1 MKALVLKGKGNI
13 AYIEKERPTLAY
25 AHGAL
30 LKPLLVSPCTSDVHT
45 IWQGS
50 PKRPDLTLGHEVVAR
65 VEEVGAEVTDF
76 HAGDVVAVSAITPDW
91 SQPDVEENYAHAGHN
106 FSAHMLGNTI
116 DGAFQELFYLPYAD
130 RNLAHIPDGLTLE
143 DALMCVDVLQTGFT
157 AVEEAGV
164 KPGDTVVVMG
174 IGAIGLAAILGA
186 KLAGARTIYAVGSR
200 PENVRIAES
209 MSDCGPVMS
218 AYGVPGVPA
227 GGDVASPS
235 VAAEDGREQHADAVS
250 PDCAATVPD
259 AVSPACASAISDG
272 SQSQAHAQSGCHIEV
287 LNYRHLHCPLPQ
299 GMHPLAN
306 STGSPVVNYVLTKT
320 QTKGADKVL
329 ICGGDDL
336 AFPQAIDM
344 VKYGTGVVS
353 NVMYYGAD
361 LDTQGGELKTLEAMN
376 SAETYLTSTAAAV
389 EAETQAAGAQP
400 QAADDINVDSTTAS
414 ASAAGTQPTSTFD
427 STAGAQTPVALLGSI
442 GSASSK
448 PTFAVPG
455 DVLRKAHTVKLNDNI
470 DCIQIPKFS
479 IGRGMAGKT
488 LKFSLSRGGRQ
499 NLEHVMRIV
508 QESGVHP
515 SIFITEHYDGL
526 DQVAQAIDDMK
537 ERKAIKIAVKI

>member
-13 AYIEKERPTLAY
+13 AYIEKERPLLAA

-50 PKRPDLTLGHEVVAR
+50 PKRPDLTLGHEVIAR
-65 VEEVGAEVTDF
+65 VEEVGREVTDF
-76 HAGDVVAVSAITPDW
+76 RAGDVVAVSAITPDW
-91 SQPDVEENYAHAGHN
+91 SQADVEENYAHAGHN

-200 PENVRIAES
+200 PENTRIAES
-209 MSDCGPVMS
+209 ISDFGLAMSSDCAS
-218 AYGVPGVPA
+218 AA
-227 GGDVASPS
+227 SGG
-235 VAAEDGREQHADAVS
+235 GREQA
-250 PDCAATVPD
+250 P
-259 AVSPACASAISDG
+259 
-272 SQSQAHAQSGCHIEV
+272 AQSGCHVEV

-376 SAETYLTSTAAAV
+376 SAETYLTSTDAAV
-389 EAETQAAGAQP
+389 EAESQAAG
-400 QAADDINVDSTTAS
+400 DINVDSTTVAS
-414 ASAAGTQPTSTFD
+414 DTGAQPTSTLG
-427 STAGAQTPVALLGSI
+427 STAGAQTPVAPLSTT

-448 PTFAVPG
+448 PTYAVPG
-455 DVLRKAHTVKLNDNI
+455 DVLRKAHTVTLNDNI

-499 NLEHVMRIV
+499 NLERVMRIV
-508 QESGVHP
+508 MKSGVHP

-526 DQVAQAIDDMK
+526 DQIAQAIDDMK
-537 ERKAIKIAVKI
+537 ERKAIKIAVKM

>member
-13 AYIEKERPTLAY
+13 AYIEKERPTLAS

-50 PKRPDLTLGHEVVAR
+50 PKRPDLTLGHEVIAR

-76 HAGDVVAVSAITPDW
+76 HVGDVVAVSAITPDW

-209 MSDCGPVMS
+209 MSD
-218 AYGVPGVPA
+218 
-227 GGDVASPS
+227 
-235 VAAEDGREQHADAVS
+235 
-250 PDCAATVPD
+250 
-259 AVSPACASAISDG
+259 IN
-272 SQSQAHAQSGCHIEV
+272 CHVEV
-287 LNYRHLHCPLPQ
+287 LNYRHLHCSLPQ

-361 LDTQGGELKTLEAMN
+361 LDTQDGELKTLEAMN

-389 EAETQAAGAQP
+389 EAETQAAGAQL

-414 ASAAGTQPTSTFD
+414 AAVTQPTSTLG
-427 STAGAQTPVALLGSI
+427 STAGAQAPVALLGSI

-455 DVLRKAHTVKLNDNI
+455 DVLRKAHTVTLNDNI
-470 DCIQIPKFS
+470 DGIQIPKFS

-499 NLEHVMRIV
+499 NLERVMQIV

-526 DQVAQAIDDMK
+526 DQIAQAIDDMK
-537 ERKAIKIAVKI
+537 ERKAIKIAVKM

>member
-13 AYIEKERPTLAY
+13 AYIEKARPTLAS

-50 PKRPDLTLGHEVVAR
+50 PKRLDLTLGHEVVAR

-76 HAGDVVAVSAITPDW
+76 RAGDVVAVSAITPDW

-200 PENVRIAES
+200 PENVRIAEL

-218 AYGVPGVPA
+218 AHCVPEVSA
-227 GGDVASPS
+227 GGDVVSPS
-235 VAAEDGREQHADAVS
+235 VTAEDGREQHADAVS

-259 AVSPACASAISDG
+259 DG
-272 SQSQAHAQSGCHIEV
+272 HDQTPAQSGCHVEV

-320 QTKGADKVL
+320 QTKGADKV
-329 ICGGDDL
+329 
-336 AFPQAIDM
+336 
-344 VKYGTGVVS
+344 KYGTGVVS

-376 SAETYLTSTAAAV
+376 SAEIYLTSTAAAV
-389 EAETQAAGAQP
+389 EAETQTAGAQP

-414 ASAAGTQPTSTFD
+414 ASAAGTQPTSTLG

-499 NLEHVMRIV
+499 NLEHVIRIV

-537 ERKAIKIAVKI
+537 ERKVIKIAVKI

>member
-13 AYIEKERPTLAY
+13 AYIEKARPTLID

-50 PKRPDLTLGHEVVAR
+50 PKRPDLTLGHEVIAR

-130 RNLAHIPDGLTLE
+130 LNLAHIPDGLTLE

-164 KPGDTVVVMG
+164 EPGDTVVVMG

-218 AYGVPGVPA
+218 A
-227 GGDVASPS
+227 D
-235 VAAEDGREQHADAVS
+235 
-250 PDCAATVPD
+250 
-259 AVSPACASAISDG
+259 CASAASCG
-272 SQSQAHAQSGCHIEV
+272 SQGQTPAQSGCHVEV
-287 LNYRHLHCPLPQ
+287 LNYRHLHSPLPQ

-361 LDTQGGELKTLEAMN
+361 LDTQSGELKTLEAMN
-376 SAETYLTSTAAAV
+376 SAETCLTETCFTGTAAAS
-389 EAETQAAGAQP
+389 EAEAQE
-400 QAADDINVDSTTAS
+400 A
-414 ASAAGTQPTSTFD
+414 
-427 STAGAQTPVALLGSI
+427 
-442 GSASSK
+442 
-448 PTFAVPG
+448 G
-455 DVLRKAHTVKLNDNI
+455 DVLRKAHTVTLNDHI

-499 NLEHVMRIV
+499 NLEHVMQLV

-526 DQVAQAIDDMK
+526 DQIAQAIDDMK
-537 ERKAIKIAVKI
+537 ERKAIKIAVNLATASHRV

>member
-13 AYIEKERPTLAY
+13 AYIEKERPTLLA

-76 HAGDVVAVSAITPDW
+76 RAGDVVAVSAITPDW

-200 PENVRIAES
+200 PENVRIAEL
-209 MSDCGPVMS
+209 MSDI
-218 AYGVPGVPA
+218 
-227 GGDVASPS
+227 
-235 VAAEDGREQHADAVS
+235 H
-250 PDCAATVPD
+250 
-259 AVSPACASAISDG
+259 
-272 SQSQAHAQSGCHIEV
+272 CHVEV
-287 LNYRHLHCPLPQ
+287 LNYRRLHCPLPQ

-414 ASAAGTQPTSTFD
+414 ASAAGTQLTSTLG

-499 NLEHVMRIV
+499 NLERVMRIV

>member
-13 AYIEKERPTLAY
+13 AYIEKERPTLID

-50 PKRPDLTLGHEVVAR
+50 PKRPDLTLGHEVIAR
-65 VEEVGAEVTDF
+65 VEEVGAEVMDF
-76 HAGDVVAVSAITPDW
+76 HVGDVVAVSAITPDW

-209 MSDCGPVMS
+209 MSDINCRV
-218 AYGVPGVPA
+218 
-227 GGDVASPS
+227 
-235 VAAEDGREQHADAVS
+235 
-250 PDCAATVPD
+250 
-259 AVSPACASAISDG
+259 
-272 SQSQAHAQSGCHIEV
+272 EV

-376 SAETYLTSTAAAV
+376 SAETYLTSTAADV

-400 QAADDINVDSTTAS
+400 QAADDINVDSTTAA
-414 ASAAGTQPTSTFD
+414 ASAAGTQPTSTLG

-442 GSASSK
+442 GNASSK

-526 DQVAQAIDDMK
+526 DQIAQAIDDMK

>member
-1 MKALVLKGKGNI
+1 
-13 AYIEKERPTLAY
+13 
-25 AHGAL
+25 
-30 LKPLLVSPCTSDVHT
+30 
-45 IWQGS
+45 
-50 PKRPDLTLGHEVVAR
+50 
-65 VEEVGAEVTDF
+65 
-76 HAGDVVAVSAITPDW
+76 
-91 SQPDVEENYAHAGHN
+91 
-106 FSAHMLGNTI
+106 MLGNTI

-209 MSDCGPVMS
+209 MSDFAPAMS
-218 AYGVPGVPA
+218 AHGVPEVPA

-259 AVSPACASAISDG
+259 AVTPDCASAASGG
-272 SQSQAHAQSGCHIEV
+272 SQSQAPAQSGCHIEV
-287 LNYRHLHCPLPQ
+287 LNYRRLHCPLPQ

-389 EAETQAAGAQP
+389 EAEAQAA
-400 QAADDINVDSTTAS
+400 
-414 ASAAGTQPTSTFD
+414 
-427 STAGAQTPVALLGSI
+427 
-442 GSASSK
+442 
-448 PTFAVPG
+448 G
-455 DVLRKAHTVKLNDNI
+455 DVLRKAHTVTLNDNI
-470 DCIQIPKFS
+470 DGIQIPKFS

-499 NLEHVMRIV
+499 NLEHVMQIV

-526 DQVAQAIDDMK
+526 EQIAQAIDDMK
-537 ERKAIKIAVKI
+537 ERKAIKIAVKM

>member
-13 AYIEKERPTLAY
+13 AYIEKKRPTLVA

-50 PKRPDLTLGHEVVAR
+50 PKRPDLTLGHEVIAR

-76 HAGDVVAVSAITPDW
+76 RVGDVVAVSAITPDW

-130 RNLAHIPDGLTLE
+130 RNLARIPDGLTLE

-174 IGAIGLAAILGA
+174 IGAIGLATILGA

-200 PENVRIAES
+200 PENTRIAES
-209 MSDCGPVMS
+209 MSDFGPVMS
-218 AYGVPGVPA
+218 AHGVPGVPA
-227 GGDVASPS
+227 SGDVASPFM
-235 VAAEDGREQHADAVS
+235 AAEDGREHVDAV
-250 PDCAATVPD
+250 P
-259 AVSPACASAISDG
+259 PACAAAVPGDG
-272 SQSQAHAQSGCHIEV
+272 HDQAPAQSGCHVEV

-389 EAETQAAGAQP
+389 EAEAQATGAQVQAAGDINVDRTTASISTAGAQP
-400 QAADDINVDSTTAS
+400 
-414 ASAAGTQPTSTFD
+414 TST
-427 STAGAQTPVALLGSI
+427 TAGAQTPVAPLGST
-442 GSASSK
+442 GSAPSK
-448 PTFAVPG
+448 PTYAVPG
-455 DVLRKAHTVKLNDNI
+455 DVLRKAHTVTLNDNI

-537 ERKAIKIAVKI
+537 ERKAIKIAVKM

>member
-13 AYIEKERPTLAY
+13 AYIEKERPTLIDV
-25 AHGAL
+25 HGAL

-50 PKRPDLTLGHEVVAR
+50 PKRPDLTLGHEVIAR
-65 VEEVGAEVTDF
+65 VEEVGAEVMDF
-76 HAGDVVAVSAITPDW
+76 HVGDVVAVSAITPDW

-209 MSDCGPVMS
+209 MSD
-218 AYGVPGVPA
+218 
-227 GGDVASPS
+227 
-235 VAAEDGREQHADAVS
+235 
-250 PDCAATVPD
+250 
-259 AVSPACASAISDG
+259 IN
-272 SQSQAHAQSGCHIEV
+272 CHVEV

-299 GMHPLAN
+299 GMHPIAN
-306 STGSPVVNYVLTKT
+306 STGSPVVNYVLMKT

-400 QAADDINVDSTTAS
+400 QAADDINVDSTTAA
-414 ASAAGTQPTSTFD
+414 ASAAGIQPTSTFG

-470 DCIQIPKFS
+470 DGIQIPKFS

-526 DQVAQAIDDMK
+526 DQIAQAIDDMK

>member
-13 AYIEKERPTLAY
+13 AYIEKNRPTLAA

-50 PKRPDLTLGHEVVAR
+50 PKRPDLTLGHEVIAR

-76 HAGDVVAVSAITPDW
+76 RVGDVVAVSAITPDW

-130 RNLAHIPDGLTLE
+130 RNLARIPDGLTLE

-174 IGAIGLAAILGA
+174 IGAIGLAAILSA

-200 PENVRIAES
+200 PENTRIAES
-209 MSDCGPVMS
+209 MSDI
-218 AYGVPGVPA
+218 
-227 GGDVASPS
+227 
-235 VAAEDGREQHADAVS
+235 H
-250 PDCAATVPD
+250 
-259 AVSPACASAISDG
+259 
-272 SQSQAHAQSGCHIEV
+272 CHVEV

-376 SAETYLTSTAAAV
+376 SAETYLTSTAAAI
-389 EAETQAAGAQP
+389 EAEAQAAGTQVQAAGDINVDRTTAAESAAGAQP
-400 QAADDINVDSTTAS
+400 
-414 ASAAGTQPTSTFD
+414 TST
-427 STAGAQTPVALLGSI
+427 LGTT

-455 DVLRKAHTVKLNDNI
+455 DVLRKAHIVTLNDNI

-499 NLEHVMRIV
+499 NLERVMQIV

-526 DQVAQAIDDMK
+526 DQIAQAIDDMK

>member
-13 AYIEKERPTLAY
+13 AYIEKERPTLID

-65 VEEVGAEVTDF
+65 VEEVGVEVTDF
-76 HAGDVVAVSAITPDW
+76 RVGDVVAVSAITPDW

-130 RNLAHIPDGLTLE
+130 RNLAHILDGLTLE

-209 MSDCGPVMS
+209 MSD
-218 AYGVPGVPA
+218 
-227 GGDVASPS
+227 
-235 VAAEDGREQHADAVS
+235 
-250 PDCAATVPD
+250 
-259 AVSPACASAISDG
+259 IN
-272 SQSQAHAQSGCHIEV
+272 CHVEV

-306 STGSPVVNYVLTKT
+306 STGSPVVNYVFTKT

-361 LDTQGGELKTLEAMN
+361 LDTQDGELKTLEAMN

-389 EAETQAAGAQP
+389 EAETQAA
-400 QAADDINVDSTTAS
+400 D
-414 ASAAGTQPTSTFD
+414 
-427 STAGAQTPVALLGSI
+427 
-442 GSASSK
+442 
-448 PTFAVPG
+448 

-499 NLEHVMRIV
+499 NLEHVMQIV

-526 DQVAQAIDDMK
+526 DQIAQAIDDMK
-537 ERKAIKIAVKI
+537 ERKAIKIAVKM

>member
-13 AYIEKERPTLAY
+13 AYIEKERPTLSG

-50 PKRPDLTLGHEVVAR
+50 PKRPDLTLGHEVIAR

-76 HAGDVVAVSAITPDW
+76 HVGDVVAVSAITPDW

-200 PENVRIAES
+200 PENTRIAES
-209 MSDCGPVMS
+209 MSD
-218 AYGVPGVPA
+218 
-227 GGDVASPS
+227 
-235 VAAEDGREQHADAVS
+235 
-250 PDCAATVPD
+250 
-259 AVSPACASAISDG
+259 IN
-272 SQSQAHAQSGCHIEV
+272 CHVEV

-306 STGSPVVNYVLTKT
+306 STGSPIVNYVLTKT

-376 SAETYLTSTAAAV
+376 SAATYLTSTAAAI
-389 EAETQAAGAQP
+389 EAEAQ
-400 QAADDINVDSTTAS
+400 
-414 ASAAGTQPTSTFD
+414 AAGTQPQAAGDINVDRTTTAASAACAQPTST
-427 STAGAQTPVALLGSI
+427 LGST

-455 DVLRKAHTVKLNDNI
+455 DVLRKAHTVTLNDNI

-499 NLEHVMRIV
+499 NLERVMQIV

-526 DQVAQAIDDMK
+526 DQIAQAIDDMK

>member
-13 AYIEKERPTLAY
+13 AYIEKARPTLAA

-50 PKRPDLTLGHEVVAR
+50 PKRPDLTLGHEVIAR
-65 VEEVGAEVTDF
+65 VEEVGTEVTDF
-76 HAGDVVAVSAITPDW
+76 HVGDVVAVSAITPDW

-116 DGAFQELFYLPYAD
+116 DGAFQELFYLPCAD
-130 RNLAHIPDGLTLE
+130 RNLAHIPDGVTLE

-186 KLAGARTIYAVGSR
+186 KLAGACTIYAVGSR
-200 PENVRIAES
+200 PENTRIAES
-209 MSDCGPVMS
+209 MSDGDPVMS
-218 AYGVPGVPA
+218 AHGVPEVST
-227 GGDVASPS
+227 GGDITSPS
-235 VAAEDGREQHADAVS
+235 MAAEDGSEQRA
-250 PDCAATVPD
+250 D
-259 AVSPACASAISDG
+259 AVSPACAAAVPGDG
-272 SQSQAHAQSGCHIEV
+272 HVQAPAQSGCHVEV
-287 LNYRHLHCPLPQ
+287 LNYRQLHCPLPQ

-376 SAETYLTSTAAAV
+376 SAETYLTSTAAA
-389 EAETQAAGAQP
+389 EAQAA
-400 QAADDINVDSTTAS
+400 
-414 ASAAGTQPTSTFD
+414 
-427 STAGAQTPVALLGSI
+427 
-442 GSASSK
+442 
-448 PTFAVPG
+448 G
-455 DVLRKAHTVKLNDNI
+455 DVLRKAHTVTLNDNI

-499 NLEHVMRIV
+499 NLERVMRIV

-526 DQVAQAIDDMK
+526 DQIAQAIDDMK
-537 ERKAIKIAVKI
+537 ERKAIKIAVKL

>member
-13 AYIEKERPTLAY
+13 AYIEKNRPTLAA

-50 PKRPDLTLGHEVVAR
+50 PKRPDLTLGHEVIAR

-76 HAGDVVAVSAITPDW
+76 RVGDVVAVSAITPDW

-130 RNLAHIPDGLTLE
+130 RNLARIPDGLTLE

-200 PENVRIAES
+200 PENTRIAES
-209 MSDCGPVMS
+209 MSD
-218 AYGVPGVPA
+218 
-227 GGDVASPS
+227 
-235 VAAEDGREQHADAVS
+235 
-250 PDCAATVPD
+250 
-259 AVSPACASAISDG
+259 IN
-272 SQSQAHAQSGCHIEV
+272 CHVEV

-376 SAETYLTSTAAAV
+376 SAETYLTSTAAAI
-389 EAETQAAGAQP
+389 EAEAQAAGAQP
-400 QAADDINVDSTTAS
+400 QAAGDINVDRTTTA
-414 ASAAGTQPTSTFD
+414 ASAACAQPTSTL
-427 STAGAQTPVALLGSI
+427 STT

-448 PTFAVPG
+448 PTYAVPG
-455 DVLRKAHTVKLNDNI
+455 DVLRKAHTVTLNDNI

-499 NLEHVMRIV
+499 NLERVMRIV

-526 DQVAQAIDDMK
+526 DQIAQAIDDMK
-537 ERKAIKIAVKI
+537 ERKAIKIAVKM

>member
-13 AYIEKERPTLAY
+13 AYIEKKRPTLAA

-50 PKRPDLTLGHEVVAR
+50 PKRPDLTLGHEVIAR

-76 HAGDVVAVSAITPDW
+76 RVGDVVAVSAITPDW

-200 PENVRIAES
+200 PENTRIAES
-209 MSDCGPVMS
+209 MSD
-218 AYGVPGVPA
+218 
-227 GGDVASPS
+227 
-235 VAAEDGREQHADAVS
+235 
-250 PDCAATVPD
+250 
-259 AVSPACASAISDG
+259 IN
-272 SQSQAHAQSGCHIEV
+272 CHIEV

-376 SAETYLTSTAAAV
+376 SAATYLTSTAAAV
-389 EAETQAAGAQP
+389 EAEAQAAGAQP
-400 QAADDINVDSTTAS
+400 QAARSIDVDDTTAA
-414 ASAAGTQPTSTFD
+414 ASAAGAQPTSTLA
-427 STAGAQTPVALLGSI
+427 STAGAQTPVAPLGST

-455 DVLRKAHTVKLNDNI
+455 DVLRKAHTVTLNDNI

-499 NLEHVMRIV
+499 NLERVMRIV

-526 DQVAQAIDDMK
+526 DQIAQAIDDMK
-537 ERKAIKIAVKI
+537 ERKAIKIAVKL

>member
-13 AYIEKERPTLAY
+13 AYIEKERPTLA
-25 AHGAL
+25 ASHGAL

-50 PKRPDLTLGHEVVAR
+50 PKRPDLTLGHEVIAR

-76 HAGDVVAVSAITPDW
+76 HVGDVVAVSAITPDW

-174 IGAIGLAAILGA
+174 IGAIGLAAILSA

-200 PENVRIAES
+200 PENARIAES
-209 MSDCGPVMS
+209 MSD
-218 AYGVPGVPA
+218 
-227 GGDVASPS
+227 GD
-235 VAAEDGREQHADAVS
+235 
-250 PDCAATVPD
+250 
-259 AVSPACASAISDG
+259 
-272 SQSQAHAQSGCHIEV
+272 QAPAQSGCHVEV

-389 EAETQAAGAQP
+389 EAEAQAAGAQP
-400 QAADDINVDSTTAS
+400 QAARSIDVDDTTAA
-414 ASAAGTQPTSTFD
+414 ASAAGAQPTSTLV
-427 STAGAQTPVALLGSI
+427 STAGAQTPVAPLGTT

-455 DVLRKAHTVKLNDNI
+455 DVLRKAHTVTLNDNI

-479 IGRGMAGKT
+479 IGRGMAGKI

-499 NLEHVMRIV
+499 NLERVMQIV

-526 DQVAQAIDDMK
+526 DQIAQAIDDMK

>member
-13 AYIEKERPTLAY
+13 AYIEKERPTLAA

-50 PKRPDLTLGHEVVAR
+50 PKRPDLTLGHEVIAR

-76 HAGDVVAVSAITPDW
+76 RVGDVVAVSAITPDW
-91 SQPDVEENYAHAGHN
+91 SQPDIEENYAHAGHN

-209 MSDCGPVMS
+209 MSDFGPVMS
-218 AYGVPGVPA
+218 AHGVPGVPA
-227 GGDVASPS
+227 SGDVASPS
-235 VAAEDGREQHADAVS
+235 MAAEDGREHMDAV
-250 PDCAATVPD
+250 PPAWAATVPG
-259 AVSPACASAISDG
+259 DG
-272 SQSQAHAQSGCHIEV
+272 HGQAPAQSGCHVEV

-344 VKYGTGVVS
+344 VQYGTGVVS

-376 SAETYLTSTAAAV
+376 SAEAYLTSTAAAV
-389 EAETQAAGAQP
+389 EAEAQAAGAQP
-400 QAADDINVDSTTAS
+400 TS
-414 ASAAGTQPTSTFD
+414 AP
-427 STAGAQTPVALLGSI
+427 
-442 GSASSK
+442 SK

-455 DVLRKAHTVKLNDNI
+455 DVLRKAHTVTLNDNI

-499 NLEHVMRIV
+499 NLEHVMQIV

-526 DQVAQAIDDMK
+526 DQIAQAIDDMK
-537 ERKAIKIAVKI
+537 ERKAIKIAVKL

>member
-13 AYIEKERPTLAY
+13 AYIEKERPTLIDV
-25 AHGAL
+25 HGAL

-50 PKRPDLTLGHEVVAR
+50 PKRPDLTLGHEVIAR
-65 VEEVGAEVTDF
+65 VEEVGAEVMDF
-76 HAGDVVAVSAITPDW
+76 HVGDVVAVSAITPDW

-157 AVEEAGV
+157 AVEEADV

-209 MSDCGPVMS
+209 MSD
-218 AYGVPGVPA
+218 
-227 GGDVASPS
+227 
-235 VAAEDGREQHADAVS
+235 
-250 PDCAATVPD
+250 
-259 AVSPACASAISDG
+259 IN
-272 SQSQAHAQSGCHIEV
+272 CHVEV

-306 STGSPVVNYVLTKT
+306 STGSPVVNYVLMKT

-389 EAETQAAGAQP
+389 EAETQAAG
-400 QAADDINVDSTTAS
+400 
-414 ASAAGTQPTSTFD
+414 
-427 STAGAQTPVALLGSI
+427 
-442 GSASSK
+442 
-448 PTFAVPG
+448 

-470 DCIQIPKFS
+470 DGIQIPKFS

-526 DQVAQAIDDMK
+526 DQIAQAIDDMK

>member
-13 AYIEKERPTLAY
+13 AYIEKTRPTLIA

-50 PKRPDLTLGHEVVAR
+50 PKRPDLTLGHEVIAR
-65 VEEVGAEVTDF
+65 VEEVGTEVTDF
-76 HAGDVVAVSAITPDW
+76 HVGDVVAVSAITPDW

-186 KLAGARTIYAVGSR
+186 KLAGACTIYAVGSR
-200 PENVRIAES
+200 PENTRIAES
-209 MSDCGPVMS
+209 MSDGDPVMS
-218 AYGVPGVPA
+218 AHGVPEVST
-227 GGDVASPS
+227 GGDITSPS
-235 VAAEDGREQHADAVS
+235 MAAEDGSEQRA
-250 PDCAATVPD
+250 D
-259 AVSPACASAISDG
+259 AVSPACAAAVPGDG
-272 SQSQAHAQSGCHIEV
+272 HVQAPAQSGCHVEV
-287 LNYRHLHCPLPQ
+287 LNYRQLHCPLPQ

-320 QTKGADKVL
+320 QTKGADEVL

-376 SAETYLTSTAAAV
+376 SAETCLTSTAAA
-389 EAETQAAGAQP
+389 EAQAA
-400 QAADDINVDSTTAS
+400 
-414 ASAAGTQPTSTFD
+414 
-427 STAGAQTPVALLGSI
+427 
-442 GSASSK
+442 
-448 PTFAVPG
+448 G

-499 NLEHVMRIV
+499 NLEHVMQIV

-526 DQVAQAIDDMK
+526 DQIAQAIDDMK
-537 ERKAIKIAVKI
+537 ERKAIKIAVTI

>member
-13 AYIEKERPTLAY
+13 AYIEKARPTLAS

-50 PKRPDLTLGHEVVAR
+50 PKRLDLTLGHEVVAR

-76 HAGDVVAVSAITPDW
+76 RAGDVVAVSAITPDW

-200 PENVRIAES
+200 PENVRIAEL
-209 MSDCGPVMS
+209 MSDI
-218 AYGVPGVPA
+218 
-227 GGDVASPS
+227 
-235 VAAEDGREQHADAVS
+235 H
-250 PDCAATVPD
+250 
-259 AVSPACASAISDG
+259 
-272 SQSQAHAQSGCHIEV
+272 CHVEV
-287 LNYRHLHCPLPQ
+287 LNYRRLHCPLPQ

-376 SAETYLTSTAAAV
+376 SAETYLTSTAAVV

-414 ASAAGTQPTSTFD
+414 ASAAGTQPTSTLG

-470 DCIQIPKFS
+470 DGIQIPKFS

-499 NLEHVMRIV
+499 NLERVMRIV

-526 DQVAQAIDDMK
+526 DQIAQAIDDMK

>member
-13 AYIEKERPTLAY
+13 AYIEKERPTLAA

-50 PKRPDLTLGHEVVAR
+50 PKRPDLTLGHEVIAR

-76 HAGDVVAVSAITPDW
+76 HVGDVVAVSAITPDW

-143 DALMCVDVLQTGFT
+143 DVLMCVDVLQTGFT

-200 PENVRIAES
+200 PENTRIAES
-209 MSDCGPVMS
+209 MSD
-218 AYGVPGVPA
+218 
-227 GGDVASPS
+227 
-235 VAAEDGREQHADAVS
+235 
-250 PDCAATVPD
+250 
-259 AVSPACASAISDG
+259 IN
-272 SQSQAHAQSGCHIEV
+272 CHVEV

-376 SAETYLTSTAAAV
+376 SAETYLTSTAAAI
-389 EAETQAAGAQP
+389 EAEAQAAGAQV
-400 QAADDINVDSTTAS
+400 QAAGDINVDRTTAS
-414 ASAAGTQPTSTFD
+414 ISAAGAQPTST
-427 STAGAQTPVALLGSI
+427 TAGTQTPVAPLGST

-448 PTFAVPG
+448 PTYAVPS
-455 DVLRKAHTVKLNDNI
+455 DVLRKAHTVTLNDNI

-499 NLEHVMRIV
+499 NLERVMQIV

-526 DQVAQAIDDMK
+526 DQIAQAIDDMK
-537 ERKAIKIAVKI
+537 ERKAIKIAVKL

>member
-13 AYIEKERPTLAY
+13 AYIEKERPTLA
-25 AHGAL
+25 ASHGAL

-50 PKRPDLTLGHEVVAR
+50 PKRPDLTLGHEVIAR

-76 HAGDVVAVSAITPDW
+76 HVGDVVAVSAITPDW

-130 RNLAHIPDGLTLE
+130 RNLAHIPDGLKLE

-174 IGAIGLAAILGA
+174 IGAIGLAAIFGA

-200 PENVRIAES
+200 PENTRIAES
-209 MSDCGPVMS
+209 MSD
-218 AYGVPGVPA
+218 
-227 GGDVASPS
+227 
-235 VAAEDGREQHADAVS
+235 
-250 PDCAATVPD
+250 
-259 AVSPACASAISDG
+259 IN
-272 SQSQAHAQSGCHIEV
+272 CHVEV

-376 SAETYLTSTAAAV
+376 SAATYLTSSAAAL
-389 EAETQAAGAQP
+389 EAEAQAAGVQTTTSP
-400 QAADDINVDSTTAS
+400 DSTDGA
-414 ASAAGTQPTSTFD
+414 QPTST
-427 STAGAQTPVALLGSI
+427 LGST

-455 DVLRKAHTVKLNDNI
+455 DVLRKAHTVTLNDNI

-499 NLEHVMRIV
+499 NLERVMRIV

-526 DQVAQAIDDMK
+526 DQIAQAIDDMK

>member
-13 AYIEKERPTLAY
+13 AYIEKERPTLIDV
-25 AHGAL
+25 HGAL

-50 PKRPDLTLGHEVVAR
+50 PKRPDLTLGHEVIAR
-65 VEEVGAEVTDF
+65 VEEVGAEVMDF
-76 HAGDVVAVSAITPDW
+76 HVGDVVAVSAITPDW

-209 MSDCGPVMS
+209 MSDFAPVMS
-218 AYGVPGVPA
+218 AHGVPEVPA

-235 VAAEDGREQHADAVS
+235 VTAEAGREQHADAVS
-250 PDCAATVPD
+250 PDCAATVPG
-259 AVSPACASAISDG
+259 DG
-272 SQSQAHAQSGCHIEV
+272 HDQAPAQSGCHVEV

-376 SAETYLTSTAAAV
+376 SAESYLTSTAAAI
-389 EAETQAAGAQP
+389 EAEAQAAGN
-400 QAADDINVDSTTAS
+400 INVDRTTAAS
-414 ASAAGTQPTSTFD
+414 SAAGAKPTSTLG
-427 STAGAQTPVALLGSI
+427 STAGAQPPVAPLGST

-455 DVLRKAHTVKLNDNI
+455 DVLRKAHTVTLNDNI

-499 NLEHVMRIV
+499 NLERVMQIV
-508 QESGVHP
+508 QENGAHP

-526 DQVAQAIDDMK
+526 DQIAQAIDDMK
-537 ERKAIKIAVKI
+537 ERKAIKIAVKL

>member
-13 AYIEKERPTLAY
+13 AYIEKERPTLAA

-50 PKRPDLTLGHEVVAR
+50 PKRPDLTLGHEVIAR

-76 HAGDVVAVSAITPDW
+76 RVGDVVAVSAITPDW

-164 KPGDTVVVMG
+164 KSGDTVVVMG

-200 PENVRIAES
+200 PENTRIAES
-209 MSDCGPVMS
+209 MSD
-218 AYGVPGVPA
+218 
-227 GGDVASPS
+227 
-235 VAAEDGREQHADAVS
+235 
-250 PDCAATVPD
+250 
-259 AVSPACASAISDG
+259 IN
-272 SQSQAHAQSGCHIEV
+272 CHVEV

-389 EAETQAAGAQP
+389 EAEAQAAGN
-400 QAADDINVDSTTAS
+400 INVDSTTAA
-414 ASAAGTQPTSTFD
+414 ASAAGAQPTST
-427 STAGAQTPVALLGSI
+427 LGST
-442 GSASSK
+442 GSAPSK

-455 DVLRKAHTVKLNDNI
+455 DVLRKAHTVTLNDNI

-499 NLEHVMRIV
+499 NLERVMQIV

-526 DQVAQAIDDMK
+526 DQIAQAIDDMK
-537 ERKAIKIAVKI
+537 ERKAIKIAVKM

>member
-1 MKALVLKGKGNI
+1 M
-13 AYIEKERPTLAY
+13 
-25 AHGAL
+25 
-30 LKPLLVSPCTSDVHT
+30 
-45 IWQGS
+45 
-50 PKRPDLTLGHEVVAR
+50 
-65 VEEVGAEVTDF
+65 TDF
-76 HAGDVVAVSAITPDW
+76 HVGDVVAVSAITPDW

-209 MSDCGPVMS
+209 MSDFAPAMS
-218 AYGVPGVPA
+218 AHGVPEVPA

-235 VAAEDGREQHADAVS
+235 MAAEDGREQHANAVS
-250 PDCAATVPD
+250 PDCVATVPD
-259 AVSPACASAISDG
+259 AVSPDCASAASGG

-287 LNYRHLHCPLPQ
+287 LNYRRLHCPLPQ

-389 EAETQAAGAQP
+389 EAEAQAA
-400 QAADDINVDSTTAS
+400 
-414 ASAAGTQPTSTFD
+414 
-427 STAGAQTPVALLGSI
+427 
-442 GSASSK
+442 
-448 PTFAVPG
+448 G
-455 DVLRKAHTVKLNDNI
+455 DVLRKAHTVTLNDNI

-499 NLEHVMRIV
+499 NLEHVMQIV

-526 DQVAQAIDDMK
+526 DQIAQAIDDMK

>member
-13 AYIEKERPTLAY
+13 AYIEKERPTLAS

-50 PKRPDLTLGHEVVAR
+50 PKRPDLTLGHEVIAR

-200 PENVRIAES
+200 PENTRIAES
-209 MSDCGPVMS
+209 MSDSNPVKP
-218 AYGVPGVPA
+218 AHGVPGVPA

-235 VAAEDGREQHADAVS
+235 MTAEDRREQHADAVS
-250 PDCAATVPD
+250 SDCA
-259 AVSPACASAISDG
+259 SSASG
-272 SQSQAHAQSGCHIEV
+272 GCREQAPAQSGCHVEV

-389 EAETQAAGAQP
+389 EAEAQAAGAQP
-400 QAADDINVDSTTAS
+400 TS
-414 ASAAGTQPTSTFD
+414 AP
-427 STAGAQTPVALLGSI
+427 
-442 GSASSK
+442 SK

-455 DVLRKAHTVKLNDNI
+455 DVLRKAHTVTLNDNI

-499 NLEHVMRIV
+499 NLEHVMQIV

-526 DQVAQAIDDMK
+526 DQIAQAIDDMK
-537 ERKAIKIAVKI
+537 ERKAIKIAVKL

>member
-13 AYIEKERPTLAY
+13 AYIEKKRPTLAA

-50 PKRPDLTLGHEVVAR
+50 PKRPDLTLGHEVIAR

-76 HAGDVVAVSAITPDW
+76 RVGDVVAVSAITPDW

-200 PENVRIAES
+200 PENTRIAES
-209 MSDCGPVMS
+209 MSD
-218 AYGVPGVPA
+218 
-227 GGDVASPS
+227 
-235 VAAEDGREQHADAVS
+235 
-250 PDCAATVPD
+250 
-259 AVSPACASAISDG
+259 IN
-272 SQSQAHAQSGCHIEV
+272 CHVEV

-389 EAETQAAGAQP
+389 EAEAQAAGAQV
-400 QAADDINVDSTTAS
+400 QAAGDINVDRTTAS
-414 ASAAGTQPTSTFD
+414 ISAAGAQPTST
-427 STAGAQTPVALLGSI
+427 LGTT

-455 DVLRKAHTVKLNDNI
+455 DVLRKAHTVTLNDNI

-526 DQVAQAIDDMK
+526 DQIAQAIDDMK
-537 ERKAIKIAVKI
+537 ERKAIKIAVKL

>member
-13 AYIEKERPTLAY
+13 AYIEKERPTLA
-25 AHGAL
+25 ASHGAL

-50 PKRPDLTLGHEVVAR
+50 PKRPDLTLGHEVIAR
-65 VEEVGAEVTDF
+65 VEEAGAEVTDF
-76 HAGDVVAVSAITPDW
+76 RVGDVVAVSAITPDW

-174 IGAIGLAAILGA
+174 IGAIGLAAILSA

-200 PENVRIAES
+200 PENARIAES
-209 MSDCGPVMS
+209 MSD
-218 AYGVPGVPA
+218 
-227 GGDVASPS
+227 
-235 VAAEDGREQHADAVS
+235 
-250 PDCAATVPD
+250 
-259 AVSPACASAISDG
+259 IN
-272 SQSQAHAQSGCHIEV
+272 CHVEV

-389 EAETQAAGAQP
+389 EAEAQAA
-400 QAADDINVDSTTAS
+400 
-414 ASAAGTQPTSTFD
+414 
-427 STAGAQTPVALLGSI
+427 
-442 GSASSK
+442 
-448 PTFAVPG
+448 G
-455 DVLRKAHTVKLNDNI
+455 DVLRKAHTVTLNDNI

-479 IGRGMAGKT
+479 IGRGMAGKI

-499 NLEHVMRIV
+499 NLERVMQIV

-526 DQVAQAIDDMK
+526 DQIAQAIDDMK

>member
-13 AYIEKERPTLAY
+13 AYTEKERPTLIDV
-25 AHGAL
+25 HGAL

-50 PKRPDLTLGHEVVAR
+50 PKRPDLTLGHEVIAR
-65 VEEVGAEVTDF
+65 VEEVGAEVMDF
-76 HAGDVVAVSAITPDW
+76 HVGDVVAVSAITPDW

-186 KLAGARTIYAVGSR
+186 KLAGARMIYAVGSR
-200 PENVRIAES
+200 PENTRIAES
-209 MSDCGPVMS
+209 MSD
-218 AYGVPGVPA
+218 
-227 GGDVASPS
+227 
-235 VAAEDGREQHADAVS
+235 
-250 PDCAATVPD
+250 
-259 AVSPACASAISDG
+259 IN
-272 SQSQAHAQSGCHIEV
+272 CHVEV

-389 EAETQAAGAQP
+389 EVETQAAGTQP
-400 QAADDINVDSTTAS
+400 QTADDINVDSTIAA
-414 ASAAGTQPTSTFD
+414 ASAAGTQPTSTLGL
-427 STAGAQTPVALLGSI
+427 TAGAQTPVALLGSI

-470 DCIQIPKFS
+470 DGIQIPKFS

-499 NLEHVMRIV
+499 NLEHVMQIV

-526 DQVAQAIDDMK
+526 DHIAQAIDDMK
-537 ERKAIKIAVKI
+537 ERKAIKIAVKM